1 VNRNYTLVAE
11 RAAHRCEYCH
21 APEAIFNVRCE
32 VDHIL
37 PISKGGPDEPDNLAL
52 ACRACN
58 LWKLDAVKTENVPLF
73 NPRRQNWPD
82 HFELDVD
89 ASFKLVGKTAVGQ
102 ATIQQLKLNAP
113 LQLVARAQWIVL
125 DIFP

>member
-1 VNRNYTLVAE
+1 MNPHYKLVAE

-21 APEAIFNVRCE
+21 APEAIFNVRFE
-32 VDHIL
+32 VEHIL
-37 PISKGGPDEPDNLAL
+37 PISKGGTNEPDNLAL

-58 LWKLDAVKTENVPLF
+58 MWKSDAVAADNLPLF
-73 NPRRQNWPD
+73 NPRQHNWHD
-82 HFELDVD
+82 HFELNTET
-89 ASFKLVGKTAVGQ
+89 SFTLVGKTTVGQ

-125 DIFP
+125 GIFP